1 MYSDIFSFFPLNTKT
16 HSYCWIDCS
25 FTNNHA
31 HSSRNFYI
39 HSGNLRVYHVK
50 IVKPKPENGDGW
62 NMLLVRVSSFVS
74 QSRRELR
81 GFISDMEY

>member
-25 FTNNHA
+25 FINNHA

-62 NMLLVRVSSFVS
+62 FECRPSSVKADVNYGDLYPTWNI
-74 QSRRELR
+74 R
-81 GFISDMEY
+81 